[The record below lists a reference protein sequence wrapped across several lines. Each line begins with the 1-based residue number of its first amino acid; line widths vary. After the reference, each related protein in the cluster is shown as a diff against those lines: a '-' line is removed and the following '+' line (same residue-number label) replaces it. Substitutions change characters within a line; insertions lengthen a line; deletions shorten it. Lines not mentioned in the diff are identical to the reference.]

1 VSVAGPIPCPQK
13 ALRPHILSSRDTQM
27 KEKKTAEERR
37 QDYRDQKARAKLRR
51 WRRENKRIE

>member
-1 VSVAGPIPCPQK
+1 
-13 ALRPHILSSRDTQM
+13 M